1 MGYYLKNSFIY
12 GLLGCI
18 LWITG
23 CSEPEK
29 NSSQFFIKTEVIT
42 ISSMDFSEELDL
54 KRAAYP
60 YDIKES
66 QEEYNEMVIS
76 LVKVLSEEIVLLT
89 AAVAKN
95 ITITEQEVLT
105 AEKEFK
111 KDYPEDSFEQIL
123 LENAISY
130 PLWKKR
136 FKKNMIIEKLIDQE
150 LKQKI
155 EITPGDIVDFYS
167 SYNTTTSHDAKNQ
180 PTIIN
185 KIDNEKELVTRLR
198 MKKTQDNYNTWI
210 QELYKAYPIE
220 INKDKLKTFLID
232 IKENKEDK
240 HDKEN

>member
-1 MGYYLKNSFIY
+1 M
-12 GLLGCI
+12 LLF
-18 LWITG
+18 G

-29 NSSQFFIKTEVIT
+29 NITQFLIKTEVIT

-60 YDIKES
+60 YDIKEN

-76 LVKVLSEEIVLLT
+76 LVKILSEEIVLLT

-95 ITITEQEVLT
+95 ITITEQEALA

-136 FKKNMIIEKLIDQE
+136 FKKNMIMEKLIDLE
-150 LKQKI
+150 LTQKI
-155 EITPGDIVDFYS
+155 EISPGDIVDFY
-167 SYNTTTSHDAKNQ
+167 NSHNAATIHDSKNQ
-180 PTIIN
+180 PAILN
-185 KIDNEKELVTRLR
+185 KIENEKELVTRLR
-198 MKKTQDNYNTWI
+198 MQKTQDNYNKWI
-210 QELYKAYPIE
+210 QELYKVYPVE
-220 INKDKLKTFLID
+220 INKDKLKIFLID
-232 IKENKEDK
+232 IKGNKEEKNDK
-240 HDKEN
+240 K